1 MILITIVLNS
11 CGVKYIC
18 KKIKKILLGL
28 IVGPPNS
35 NMSYLEH
42 LSDSLENALNKPT
55 PVFLIGDFKPQFE
68 LLRTLTSRMTADVKL
83 IDIITNYL
91 EDKLVKEEGIIERV
105 RFTTL

>member
-18 KKIKKILLGL
+18 KKKKQILLGL
-28 IVGPPNS
+28 IYRPTNS

-42 LSDSLENALNKPT
+42 LSDSLENALNKST
-55 PVFLIGDFKPQFE
+55 PVFLIGDVKPQSE
-68 LLRTLTSRMTADVKL
+68 LLRTLTSRVTAD
-83 IDIITNYL
+83 DIITNYL
-91 EDKLVKEEGIIERV
+91 EDKLVKEEGSIERV

>member
-1 MILITIVLNS
+1 MILIIVVLHS

-28 IVGPPNS
+28 IYRPPNS

-42 LSDSLENALNKPT
+42 LSYSLENALNEYMH
-55 PVFLIGDFKPQFE
+55 VFLIGDFKPHFE
-68 LLRTLTSRMTADVKL
+68 LLRTLTSRVTADVKQ

-91 EDKLVKEEGIIERV
+91 EDKLVKEEGNIERV